1 MASEREEI
9 PYHPKSEPRY
19 PGPITPEHIRSL
31 YKDSSDFWEREVLI
45 GGDPQRRGVM
55 FTIIGLVKTG
65 QLNDSI
71 LKPLSEDKHLG
82 EMGAEQAVSW
92 MLSGGL
98 YNMAVVLRDTMDQ
111 VVFDLSMGNAILLLP
126 GEDRAIS
133 CFVPSEDGRGV
144 SQPENEPVLK
154 GARDSF
160 VENIRMNSV
169 LVRRRL
175 RTPALK
181 IKEELV
187 GRQSMTPVDLFYIE
201 GLTNPDLVEAAQKRI
216 QEIDIDALLSTANL
230 EEYMADSVK
239 TPFPLMAYTERPDR
253 FCAGLVEGRV
263 GVIADGL
270 PVGFLLPGTL
280 GQFFKTGEDRAKN
293 WMEASFLRV
302 LRYVCLLVALFLP
315 ALYVAAVNFHPEMI
329 PASLAWSIVEA
340 KMDVPFFTLF
350 EVLLLLIAFEIVQE
364 AGLRLPP
371 AIGTTVSILGGLVV
385 GTAAVEAKIVSP
397 AVLIAVAVA
406 GIAGYTMPSQEVAG
420 ALRLWRLVL
429 VLAAGISGLFGM
441 VAAAVV
447 LVHHVAAL
455 ESFGV
460 PYLTPFAAV
469 GGEQID
475 GVLRR
480 PLGWVKFRERALKT
494 QNTRNQK

>member
-1 MASEREEI
+1 MASDREEI
-9 PYHPKSEPRY
+9 PYHPKPEPRF
-19 PGPITPEHIRSL
+19 PGAITPENIRNL
-31 YKDSSDFWEREVLI
+31 YRDCTDFWEREVLI
-45 GGDPQRRGVM
+45 GGDPNKRGVM
-55 FTIIGLVKTG
+55 FTIIGMVKTG
-65 QLNDSI
+65 QVNDSI
-71 LKPLSEDKHLG
+71 LKPLTEGKGLQDMAVESV
-82 EMGAEQAVSW
+82 VSW
-92 MLSGGL
+92 MLYGGL
-98 YNMAVVLRDTMDQ
+98 YNMAVVLRDTLDQ
-111 VVFDLSMGNAILLLP
+111 VVFDLAMGNAILLLP
-126 GEDRAIS
+126 GESRAVS
-133 CFVPSEDGRGV
+133 CFVPSEDGRGI

-160 VENIRMNSV
+160 VENIRVNSV
-169 LVRRRL
+169 LIRRRL

-187 GRQSMTPVDLFYIE
+187 GRQSLTPVDIFYIE
-201 GLTNPDLVEAAQKRI
+201 ELTNPDLVQEAQKRI
-216 QEIDIDALLSTANL
+216 REIDIDALLSTANL
-230 EEYMADSVK
+230 EEYLADSVK

-263 GVIADGL
+263 GILADGL
-270 PVGFLLPGTL
+270 PMGFLLPGNF
-280 GQFFKTGEDRAKN
+280 GQFFKTGEDKAKN
-293 WMEASFLRV
+293 WMEASFLRI
-302 LRYVCLLVALFLP
+302 LRYVCLLVAIFLP

-340 KMDVPFFTLF
+340 KVDVPFFTLF
-350 EVLLLLIAFEIVQE
+350 EVLILLIAFEIVQE

-385 GTAAVEAKIVSP
+385 GTAAVEARIVSP
-397 AVLIAVAVA
+397 AVLIVVAVA

-429 VLAAGISGLFGM
+429 VIAAGISGLFGM

-469 GGEQID
+469 GGEQLD

-480 PLGWVKFRERALKT
+480 PLLWVKFRERALKV
-494 QNTRNQK
+494 QNKRNQK